1 VVDGDSE
8 GRTLGAITQDDVTK
22 IKSPRGR
29 GKQMNEGAALA
40 TGDILLFLHV
50 DTRLPRDALGL
61 IRSAMEDNRHVAGA
75 FDLGIESSQLI
86 FRIIERAASLRS
98 RVTRI
103 PFGDQGIFIRKDY
116 FMQVGGYRE
125 IPVMEDV
132 DIMNRIKKQ
141 RGRIYIIPRRVSTDS
156 RRWEQEGI
164 VRCTLRN
171 WMLQIFYYLGISPYK
186 LARFYK

>member
-1 VVDGDSE
+1 
-8 GRTLGAITQDDVTK
+8 
-22 IKSPRGR
+22 
-29 GKQMNEGAALA
+29 MNEGAALA
-40 TGDILLFLHV
+40 EGNTLLFLHV
-50 DTRLPRDALGL
+50 DTRLPKDALGL
-61 IRSAMEDNRHVAGA
+61 IGSVMENNRYVAGA
-75 FDLGIESSQLI
+75 FDLGIKSSKPI

-116 FMQVGGYRE
+116 FMKVGGYRE

-132 DIMNRIKKQ
+132 EIMDRIKKQ
-141 RGRIYIIPRRVSTDS
+141 GGRIYIIPRKVSTDS
-156 RRWEQEGI
+156 RRWEQEGV

-171 WMLQIFYYLGISPYK
+171 WMLQILYFLGVSPHK